1 MFARGG
7 SVSFLERFDT
17 TAFWDQ
23 VHDTGTTSTF
33 LLGSMA
39 GFLLKQAPT
48 KHNEKQHTLRTV
60 FIVPFSGIAEKFA
73 SRFGCDVYTIFNM
86 TEISTPIVSNKNPRL
101 TGTCG
106 RQRSGVDV
114 RLVDGHDCEVPIG
127 EIGEMLIRTDRPRAM
142 NR

>member
-1 MFARGG
+1 
-7 SVSFLERFDT
+7 
-17 TAFWDQ
+17 
-23 VHDTGTTSTF
+23 
-33 LLGSMA
+33 MA

-114 RLVDGHDCEVPIG
+114 RLVDSHDCEVPIG
-127 EIGEMLIRTDRPRAM
+127 EIGEMLISTDRPWAM
-142 NR
+142 KRGNYKNHEAPAQSRHNR